1 MLKTSTPM
9 TAPGRKRVDRSVY
22 SPKTNRR
29 SGANT
34 SFTGGLNP
42 SSDDAESHKLVQ
54 LEPIGIRN

>member
-1 MLKTSTPM
+1 M